1 MARRRKVGR
10 PREFQQRCKLTVLL
24 EASEQDAIQ
33 QAAKDAG
40 MSVAAWMRQ
49 AALAML
55 RDPSKR
61 RTR

>member
-24 EASEQDAIQ
+24 EAGERDDIQ
-33 QAAKDAG
+33 QAAEDAG
-40 MSVAAWMRQ
+40 VSVAAWMRR

-55 RDPSKR
+55 RDPRKR